1 MITGAITY
9 VDQCNYYTFA
19 APTSGRYRFDFSS
32 DDVQCDYRF
41 YLLKSDNDTII
52 SSRYSL
58 NGKSAELVEG
68 ETYTMI
74 VEQSSGFP
82 NYIITIGAPNPVQ
95 AINAASFSGSI
106 SYIDQIN
113 RYTYTAPVTG
123 IYRFDLLTDNVQAQY
138 KFYLYAP
145 DETLLVNGW
154 SNSGKNVSLTANE
167 IYDIYVR
174 QNSGFENYTINI
186 GVPNSPSNI
195 ENNVITGNISYVG
208 QENTYMFTA
217 PITGNYTFTFG
228 TNDATAD
235 YRFYV
240 ISSINQRL
248 ASAYYSSGK
257 KNVQLEGGQI
267 YTIVVTQYSGLTSY
281 EITIDVQE

>member
-1 MITGAITY
+1 M
-9 VDQCNYYTFA
+9 
-19 APTSGRYRFDFSS
+19 
-32 DDVQCDYRF
+32 
-41 YLLKSDNDTII
+41 
-52 SSRYSL
+52 
-58 NGKSAELVEG
+58 
-68 ETYTMI
+68 
-74 VEQSSGFP
+74 
-82 NYIITIGAPNPVQ
+82 
-95 AINAASFSGSI
+95 
-106 SYIDQIN
+106 
-113 RYTYTAPVTG
+113 
-123 IYRFDLLTDNVQAQY
+123 
-138 KFYLYAP
+138 
-145 DETLLVNGW
+145 LVNGW

-257 KNVQLEGGQI
+257 KMC
-267 YTIVVTQYSGLTSY
+267 S
-281 EITIDVQE
+281 